1 MQTTIDQV
9 GGLRRRVKITVSY
22 DELLPHFERAY
33 GDVQQNLQLEGFRKG
48 KVPLDIIKAR
58 YGDQIERDT
67 LGDVASDAFRTAAR
81 EHALDVVGTPVLVEM
96 DRTAERGARFVIEC
110 EVMPEITLVPYETIE
125 VVKPVRTISESDI
138 DEELYNLQLRS
149 ARLEPAEQITDSMYV
164 VKLAFAPIDPQ
175 TGAPLVGGKE
185 QEFFLDD
192 ERMDPLLRSELINLR
207 IGDSFLYRTEH
218 AADAQSDQPHQHAYH
233 VTVREIKKVVLPTL
247 DEEFIS
253 TLTGGRI
260 TSEEQLRQD
269 IGRSLQEYWDKEIA
283 EYLRERVVDALVEV
297 HDFEVPDGYV
307 RAMAE
312 ELADS
317 TLERNKED
325 KRLSQIPREQ
335 LIEYFLPQA
344 EQAARWQLIA
354 DTILRTE
361 NIELGQERLQALA
374 ERYGVDVPQLQ
385 MALDQNPGLRNR
397 LLTDALFDFLLS
409 RIRVVERP
417 YEELADAAEGE
428 G

>member
-9 GGLRRRVKITVSY
+9 GGLRRRVEITVSY

-58 YGDQIERDT
+58 YGEQIERDA
-67 LGDVASDAFRTAAR
+67 LSDVASEAFRTAAR
-81 EHALDVVGTPVLVEM
+81 EHSLDVVGTPVLVEM
-96 DRTAERGARFVIEC
+96 NRTAERGARFVIEC

-125 VVKPVRTISESDI
+125 VVKPIRTISESDI

-192 ERMDPLLRSELINLR
+192 ERMDPLLRTELINLR
-207 IGDSFLYRTEH
+207 VGDSFLYRTEH
-218 AADAQSDQPHQHAYH
+218 AADEHSDQPHEHAYH

-253 TLTGGRI
+253 TLTGGRLS
-260 TSEEQLRQD
+260 SEEQLRQD
-269 IGRSLQEYWDKEIA
+269 IGRSLQEYWEKEVA
-283 EYLRERVVDALVEV
+283 EYLRERVVDALVEA
-297 HDFEVPDGYV
+297 HDFEVPEGLV

-312 ELADS
+312 EFTDS
-317 TLERNKED
+317 ALERNKED
-325 KRLSQIPREQ
+325 KRLRQIPREQ
-335 LIEYFLPQA
+335 LVEYFLPQA

-385 MALDQNPGLRNR
+385 MALEQNPGLRNR

-409 RIRVVERP
+409 RVRVVERP

>member
-9 GGLRRRVKITVSY
+9 GGLRRRVEITVSY

-58 YGDQIERDT
+58 YGEQIERDA
-67 LGDVASDAFRTAAR
+67 LSDVASEAFRTAAR
-81 EHALDVVGTPVLVEM
+81 EHSLDVVGTPVLVEM
-96 DRTAERGARFVIEC
+96 NRTAERGARFVIEC

-125 VVKPVRTISESDI
+125 VVKPIRTISESDI

-192 ERMDPLLRSELINLR
+192 ERMDPLLRTELINLR
-207 IGDSFLYRTEH
+207 VGDSFLYRTEH
-218 AADAQSDQPHQHAYH
+218 AADEHSDQPHEHAYH

-253 TLTGGRI
+253 TLTGGRLS
-260 TSEEQLRQD
+260 SEEQLRQD
-269 IGRSLQEYWDKEIA
+269 IGRSLQEYWEKE
-283 EYLRERVVDALVEV
+283 V
-297 HDFEVPDGYV
+297 
-307 RAMAE
+307 
-312 ELADS
+312 
-317 TLERNKED
+317 
-325 KRLSQIPREQ
+325 
-335 LIEYFLPQA
+335 
-344 EQAARWQLIA
+344 
-354 DTILRTE
+354 
-361 NIELGQERLQALA
+361 
-374 ERYGVDVPQLQ
+374 
-385 MALDQNPGLRNR
+385 
-397 LLTDALFDFLLS
+397 
-409 RIRVVERP
+409 
-417 YEELADAAEGE
+417 
-428 G
+428 

>member
-297 HDFEVPDGYV
+297 HDFEVPDGFV